1 MTLGLRMVDK
11 LRESFALNWLDCEL
25 WLWGHSWRVLL
36 LLRELLVRQELLASG
51 VLLRCWVLLA
61 WELLSRREL
70 TVGRVLGLQP
80 VDKLRE
86 RARLAPDKLAGVG
99 FARET
104 EFARLS
110 DLEVASCNSKLYNGE
125 VLKGKM
131 LSSTKLE

>member
-1 MTLGLRMVDK
+1 MWGL
-11 LRESFALNWLDCEL
+11 LTW
-25 WLWGHSWRVLL
+25 
-36 LLRELLVRQELLASG
+36 
-51 VLLRCWVLLA
+51 
-61 WELLSRREL
+61 WELTLELELEAEREL
-70 TVGRVLGLQP
+70 TVEWVLGLQP

-86 RARLAPDKLAGVG
+86 RARLALDELVVVR

-110 DLEVASCNSKLYNGE
+110 DLEVASCSSKLYNGE